1 MLFEKYRNR
10 TQVVK
15 RIWSKKY
22 KIKFSAT
29 FIVNPKSSH
38 MIADIIKQKILS
50 KSFNW
55 RKKKFQ
61 KGGLE

>member
-50 KSFNW
+50 KSFN
-55 RKKKFQ
+55 
-61 KGGLE
+61 

>member
-10 TQVVK
+10 TQAVK

-29 FIVNPKSSH
+29 FIVNPKGSH
-38 MIADIIKQKILS
+38 MR
-50 KSFNW
+50 W
-55 RKKKFQ
+55 RIPYDCRYN
-61 KGGLE
+61 

>member
-29 FIVNPKSSH
+29 FIVNSKDSH
-38 MIADIIKQKILS
+38 MRWIIPYDCRY
-50 KSFNW
+50 N
-55 RKKKFQ
+55 
-61 KGGLE
+61 